1 MGDWG
6 PLEIALGS
14 TLTAFVAL
22 VGMSWWRGRGE
33 EREARAQASRDVAR
47 RQAARR
53 GSAAAD
59 GAPAGTAS
67 TPEAAAPERAEAPAR
82 AEQPEV
88 DPAPVPPAPSLPA
101 PRPVRSRRT
110 ARAPD
115 AAALVQLHGVERTY
129 EDADGRTVVAARN
142 ANLSV
147 HEGEMVALIGPS
159 GLGKST
165 LLNILGG
172 IDFPTRGTL
181 VHRGA
186 KLPQEECAE
195 VRRYRAEEV
204 CFVFQDLNL
213 VTHLTAV
220 ENAALPLLCRG
231 SAREEALAEASKRLA
246 ELGLQGLEQ
255 RRAHQLSGGQRQRV
269 AIARAFTSRAPLL
282 LADEPTGSLDPETAG
297 AVIEAFARR
306 AREEGR
312 TVVLVTHNPDL
323 ARTWCD
329 RIVEVTPHGLVEH
342 DLDAPPSGAGEPPLA
357 AAREV
362 VS

>member
-1 MGDWG
+1 
-6 PLEIALGS
+6 
-14 TLTAFVAL
+14 V
-22 VGMSWWRGRGE
+22 
-33 EREARAQASRDVAR
+33 QAPADDVAR
-47 RQAARR
+47 PQAKPAK
-53 GSAAAD
+53 S
-59 GAPAGTAS
+59 APAK
-67 TPEAAAPERAEAPAR
+67 PKRRAKPTRE
-82 AEQPEV
+82 
-88 DPAPVPPAPSLPA
+88 
-101 PRPVRSRRT
+101 
-110 ARAPD
+110 PD
-115 AAALVQLHGVERTY
+115 AQALVQLHGVERTY
-129 EDADGRTVVAARN
+129 QDADGRTVVAARN

-147 HEGEMVALIGPS
+147 HAGQMVALIGPS

-172 IDFPTRGTL
+172 IDFPSRGTV
-181 VHRGA
+181 VHRGTA
-186 KLPQEECAE
+186 LPQEECAA

-231 SAREEALAEASKRLA
+231 SAREDALAEAAKRLA
-246 ELGLQGLEQ
+246 ELGLEGLEQ

-329 RIVEVTPHGLVEH
+329 RIVEVTPTGLMEH
-342 DLDAPPSGAGEPPLA
+342 DLDAPAHDVVDTPTP
-357 AAREV
+357 REV
-362 VS
+362 LS